1 MTTTPLLFC
10 SNPNLEM
17 TSLGVISEIS
27 ATDKP
32 PSYKQI
38 RKSQDP
44 SLPPAYRLKEECLN
58 EAADTTEDHTLA
70 LGSEN

>member
-1 MTTTPLLFC
+1 
-10 SNPNLEM
+10 M

-27 ATDKP
+27 AIDKP

-38 RKSQDP
+38 GKSQDP
-44 SLPPAYRLKEECLN
+44 SLPPAYRLKEGCLN